1 MAQLINLDDIVP
13 QIGKVRYKGV
23 DYVIPDIDMET
34 YLWALKTVG
43 EIGELPDD
51 QAMERV
57 VELMRR
63 IVPDMP
69 AEVVKTIGLK
79 TQMPVLMAG
88 IMQELQGSP
97 NAQRAMPKPKK

>member
-57 VELMRR
+57 
-63 IVPDMP
+63 
-69 AEVVKTIGLK
+69 
-79 TQMPVLMAG
+79 
-88 IMQELQGSP
+88 
-97 NAQRAMPKPKK
+97 